1 VLDEVV
7 CVGVDGF
14 GVGGVV
20 VFCVLPFVYL
30 VELDFYLV
38 VILDGV
44 HSYWGYLAAVAA
56 FEAV

>member
-1 VLDEVV
+1 M
-7 CVGVDGF
+7 GGDGF

-38 VILDGV
+38 VILDGI
-44 HSYWGYLAAVAA
+44 HSYWAYLAAVAA